1 MNIQEFA
8 QLVKDMR
15 DAEDK
20 YWFETYINDSKSK
33 ELSSIA
39 FTEWQALRTKVDT
52 ELPKFIDKYNCGN
65 CINNSVCKRPNNH
78 CCIGIT
84 FKEQ

>member
-1 MNIQEFA
+1 MSIQEFA

-20 YWFETYINDSKSK
+20 YWLEVYINDSKSK
-33 ELSSIA
+33 ELSSKA
-39 FTEWQALRTKVDT
+39 FSEWQALRTKVDA

-65 CINNSVCKRPNNH
+65 CINNSVCKKPNNH

-84 FKEQ
+84 FKE